1 MPKIEVGD
9 GVGISETGAGSG
21 DPNIYEL
28 DETRS
33 YTLVLTT
40 QGDVAIDGGAAV
52 TIPVS
57 VTVVLGPGIGKAT
70 VADSATAVGF
80 IVPRSDS
87 RM

>member
-33 YTLVLTT
+33 YTL
-40 QGDVAIDGGAAV
+40 A
-52 TIPVS
+52 
-57 VTVVLGPGIGKAT
+57 
-70 VADSATAVGF
+70 
-80 IVPRSDS
+80 
-87 RM
+87 